1 MKNFTRNVLA
11 LLAAFIWGTAF
22 VGQSVSAE
30 RIGAFTFNFARS
42 IIATITLII
51 VSIVFDRLKK
61 PVQKTAEE
69 KRIERRSII
78 RGGVWCGVLI
88 AIASNLQQI
97 GLVETSAGKAGFITT
112 LYVVLVPV
120 FAIFIG
126 KRAPMRVWIAV
137 AIATVGMYF
146 LCVSEEFT
154 IAASDFLI
162 FLCAIVFTGHILV
175 VDHYV
180 ETADAIKMSCVQF
193 ITAGILSGIGMLLF
207 EEFDWQGIMS
217 CIGPLLYVG
226 VLSSGVAYTLQ
237 IFAQRGADPT
247 VITILLSLE
256 SVFSVIAGAVVLKDK
271 MLPREYIGCL
281 LVFVAVMLAQVSVPA
296 LKKMIRKKAEG

>member
-1 MKNFTRNVLA
+1 MKNFTRNALA

-51 VSIVFDRLKK
+51 VSIVFDRIKK

-97 GLVETSAGKAGFITT
+97 GLAETSAGKAGFITT

-120 FAIFIG
+120 FAIFVG

-146 LCVSEEFT
+146 LCVSDGFT

-271 MLPREYIGCL
+271 MLPREYVGCL
-281 LVFVAVMLAQVSVPA
+281 LVFVAVMLAQVSGPA
-296 LKKMIRKKAEG
+296 LKKLSRKKAEG